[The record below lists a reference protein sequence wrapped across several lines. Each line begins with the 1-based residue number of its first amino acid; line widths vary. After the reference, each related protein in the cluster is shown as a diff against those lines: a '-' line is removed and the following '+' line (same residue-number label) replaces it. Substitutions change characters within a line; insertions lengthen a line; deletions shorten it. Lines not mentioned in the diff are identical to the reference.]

1 MSTLMETADET
12 GAGITSPPSPG
23 RSVNVADAE
32 RAYLGEGRDD
42 DTDSPSNPNQL
53 SVKNFDYELVRNRER
68 HHTSEYEIK
77 NLFVRRGQAFDLDVT
92 FNKVPKTEVF
102 MLELTVRGAVVS
114 SINRGTVIRMPFHR
128 SQADTPGGWGIRVGS
143 TEGAKYS
150 LVINCPSDAIVSR
163 YNVAVVIK
171 DTEEAEPR
179 YFRQDDPIYVLFNA
193 WCREDSVHMAGDIE
207 KGEYVLNDNGYVFIG
222 SARPGSQYPRPWVFG
237 QFEDSATEVVFDL
250 LEKWVRVNAR
260 SDPVV
265 VSRKFTHLINY
276 MPEYG
281 VPETKVG
288 LLVGNWSG
296 DYEGGESPSKWT
308 GSTKIYETF
317 AESGGKPVKYG
328 QCWVFSGVLCTAMRC
343 LGIPCRSVTNF
354 ASAHDT
360 DVSMTIDTVID
371 SETNE
376 EIEYLSNDSVWNF
389 HVWNEVYYSR
399 SDTIP
404 GMGGWQVVDATPQES
419 SEGVFQCGPA
429 PVTAIKQ
436 GLTYINYDTK
446 FAFAEVNADRINWV
460 ATKKDRGP
468 PDMKTVSINTNA
480 VGKYISTKK
489 LPLVPGGY
497 ISRWNARN
505 DITLEYKYAEG
516 SVEERNAV
524 ERAISYGTRPNTY
537 RENVKTDDIEMAIV
551 LDEKISVGSDFELKV
566 AVNNKSSVSRVI
578 SLTMNAHMC
587 YYTGVLAKKITSL
600 RKELTVPAGK
610 SEHVIEMIRAE
621 IYSSCLVDQACIKFY
636 VYGKVKETS
645 QQTVSQDTVYLT
657 PPEMKTEF
665 KVVGHEVEAVVE
677 FVNPLPITLTNCT
690 ITFEGARL
698 LRSMTLY
705 ANDVPSK
712 GNFKQKVKFSPREK
726 GKRTLVIDFDSKQI
740 GNITDVVEIEI
751 P

>member
-1 MSTLMETADET
+1 
-12 GAGITSPPSPG
+12 
-23 RSVNVADAE
+23 
-32 RAYLGEGRDD
+32 
-42 DTDSPSNPNQL
+42 
-53 SVKNFDYELVRNRER
+53 
-68 HHTSEYEIK
+68 
-77 NLFVRRGQAFDLDVT
+77 
-92 FNKVPKTEVF
+92 
-102 MLELTVRGAVVS
+102 
-114 SINRGTVIRMPFHR
+114 
-128 SQADTPGGWGIRVGS
+128 
-143 TEGAKYS
+143 
-150 LVINCPSDAIVSR
+150 
-163 YNVAVVIK
+163 
-171 DTEEAEPR
+171 
-179 YFRQDDPIYVLFNA
+179 
-193 WCREDSVHMAGDIE
+193 
-207 KGEYVLNDNGYVFIG
+207 
-222 SARPGSQYPRPWVFG
+222 
-237 QFEDSATEVVFDL
+237 
-250 LEKWVRVNAR
+250 
-260 SDPVV
+260 
-265 VSRKFTHLINY
+265 
-276 MPEYG
+276 
-281 VPETKVG
+281 
-288 LLVGNWSG
+288 
-296 DYEGGESPSKWT
+296 
-308 GSTKIYETF
+308 
-317 AESGGKPVKYG
+317 
-328 QCWVFSGVLCTAMRC
+328 MRC

-505 DITLEYKYAEG
+505 DITLEYKYAEAVRTHNLSGHTTSG
-516 SVEERNAV
+516 SV
-524 ERAISYGTRPNTY
+524 
-537 RENVKTDDIEMAIV
+537 
-551 LDEKISVGSDFELKV
+551 L
-566 AVNNKSSVSRVI
+566 
-578 SLTMNAHMC
+578 
-587 YYTGVLAKKITSL
+587 
-600 RKELTVPAGK
+600 
-610 SEHVIEMIRAE
+610 
-621 IYSSCLVDQACIKFY
+621 Y
-636 VYGKVKETS
+636 VQETS